1 MTHQRGPVQI
11 RFGMHAHDVELSL
24 APALR
29 STVSREHPVQPGTA
43 VQAMLDLQRLAG
55 NESVNAMLEDEE
67 PSPVREVVG
76 SGGGSPLEPET
87 RAFMER
93 SLGHDFSDVRLHS
106 GTKADESAR
115 SINAQAYTVGTDVVF
130 RADRYAPETDAG
142 RRVLAH
148 ELTHVV
154 QQKAGPVA
162 GTPVP
167 GGIRL
172 SDPSDAFE
180 QAAERTAERAMSE
193 PVVSE
198 EVAAGGDAATVQ
210 RQEEEE
216 EPEET
221 AQTMIAQ
228 RQEEDE
234 EEQQA

>member
-1 MTHQRGPVQI
+1 
-11 RFGMHAHDVELSL
+11 
-24 APALR
+24 
-29 STVSREHPVQPGTA
+29 
-43 VQAMLDLQRLAG
+43 MLDLQRLAG
-55 NESVNAMLEDEE
+55 NESVNAMLEEE

-93 SLGHDFSDVRLHS
+93 RLGHDFSDVRVHS
-106 GTKADESAR
+106 GTKADESAHA
-115 SINAQAYTVGTDVVF
+115 INAQAYTVGTDVVF
-130 RADRYAPETDAG
+130 RAGRYAPETDAG

-154 QQKAGPVA
+154 QQRAGPVA

-172 SDPSDAFE
+172 SDPTDAFE

-198 EVAAGGDAATVQ
+198 EVAAGGDAAAAVQ

-221 AQTMIAQ
+221 AQTVIAQ

>member
-1 MTHQRGPVQI
+1 
-11 RFGMHAHDVELSL
+11 MHAHDVELSL
-24 APALR
+24 APAPR
-29 STVSREHPVQPGTA
+29 STLSREHPVQPGTA

-55 NESVNAMLEDEE
+55 NESVNAMLEEE

-93 SLGHDFSDVRLHS
+93 RLGHDFSDVRVHS
-106 GTKADESAR
+106 GTKADESAHA
-115 SINAQAYTVGTDVVF
+115 INAQAYTVGTDVVF
-130 RADRYAPETDAG
+130 RAGRYAPETDAG

-154 QQKAGPVA
+154 QQRAGPVA

-172 SDPSDAFE
+172 SDPTDAFE

-198 EVAAGGDAATVQ
+198 EVAAGGDAAAAVQ

-221 AQTMIAQ
+221 AQTVIAQ